1 MIRALEDEK
10 EAVEAEVLAKNSTLR
25 SLETQKSNNSKKRN
39 RVEADIG
46 KCKGEKE
53 RNEKEKT
60 ELAKK
65 LRDVCHKYGF
75 SSSASAGAEGS
86 RQDMT
91 LGEMEELID
100 NLSGMLKVKREELS
114 ETEQNFQHELETK
127 TKAISDFKEEK
138 AVLEEKL
145 KSKRL
150 EKADAKREIHNL
162 SEQLAKLKGAEAQLG
177 KITAQLNTKE
187 ADLKETKGRVDLTRL
202 RESLDVNKTTLKKLE
217 DESQKLQAEKK
228 KFELVRDKTLLIKS
242 KREDEDANQKALD
255 LLLSKKNS
263 ELVTVF
269 GSAAAVPPP
278 KDLKQEFLAKS
289 KAVASKKRDL
299 EDRARSLNTTL

>member
-1 MIRALEDEK
+1 MKKLREVQELETDFSGVQKKKTEAESNLKHARDEIGELRGTKEFKEIPTASRREILDMIRALEDEK

-91 LGEMEELID
+91 L
-100 NLSGMLKVKREELS
+100 
-114 ETEQNFQHELETK
+114 
-127 TKAISDFKEEK
+127 
-138 AVLEEKL
+138 
-145 KSKRL
+145 
-150 EKADAKREIHNL
+150 
-162 SEQLAKLKGAEAQLG
+162 
-177 KITAQLNTKE
+177 
-187 ADLKETKGRVDLTRL
+187 
-202 RESLDVNKTTLKKLE
+202 
-217 DESQKLQAEKK
+217 
-228 KFELVRDKTLLIKS
+228 
-242 KREDEDANQKALD
+242 
-255 LLLSKKNS
+255 
-263 ELVTVF
+263 
-269 GSAAAVPPP
+269 
-278 KDLKQEFLAKS
+278 
-289 KAVASKKRDL
+289 
-299 EDRARSLNTTL
+299 